1 MSVQRD
7 EPALL
12 PGPPGPPRPVSRVPL
27 VVGGVLLAMLLVAA
41 AFAVVAAIGAF
52 DDLASARRD
61 VATAGGADSADDL
74 IAALQAERAYAALYL
89 LGTESFMDVGVDS
102 LDEAAGA
109 TDEALAAFRSEVE
122 RAGGALAEVYTPV
135 VSDLDS
141 PLADLRQSVAAVSGP
156 RDMTQQ
162 AVVDPIYAGY
172 TGQLD
177 ALRAAGDALALE
189 IDDAGLRQGAQLL
202 NLAVDQRGLVERL
215 VRELLVGGTSTG
227 GTLDTPGEIT
237 PVARD
242 LTALEANEAEL
253 TRLTSVSDYSGAAA
267 VLADG
272 SSFSDF
278 TSLVRDALAGG
289 TIGIADLID
298 TVPDGTVYQRYAA
311 FEAAAQTAFD
321 TRADDI
327 RHEAESRRLLW
338 LGLAAAAGVCLAI
351 TLVVLVR

>member
-1 MSVQRD
+1 
-7 EPALL
+7 
-12 PGPPGPPRPVSRVPL
+12 
-27 VVGGVLLAMLLVAA
+27 
-41 AFAVVAAIGAF
+41 
-52 DDLASARRD
+52 
-61 VATAGGADSADDL
+61 
-74 IAALQAERAYAALYL
+74 
-89 LGTESFMDVGVDS
+89 
-102 LDEAAGA
+102 
-109 TDEALAAFRSEVE
+109 
-122 RAGGALAEVYTPV
+122 
-135 VSDLDS
+135 
-141 PLADLRQSVAAVSGP
+141 
-156 RDMTQQ
+156 MTQQ

-327 RHEAESRRLLW
+327 RYEAESRRLLW